1 MKFTGVVD
9 TENTIGRFH
18 LNDLRFCQL
27 TNASNTTVLDPSIV
41 QQVVV
46 VVVEQPLVVVVV
58 RKSYQVES
66 GVQRSRRRCRGLH
79 RQ

>member
-18 LNDLRFCQL
+18 LNHLHFCQL
-27 TNASNTTVLDPSIV
+27 TNTSNTAVMDPSIV

-58 RKSYQVES
+58 KESYQVES
-66 GVQRSRRRCRGLH
+66 GVQRSRRRCR
-79 RQ
+79 Q

>member
-1 MKFTGVVD
+1 MKLTGVVD

-18 LNDLRFCQL
+18 LNHLRVYHL
-27 TNASNTTVLDPSIV
+27 TNASSKTVLDPSIV

-58 RKSYQVES
+58 RESYQVES

-79 RQ
+79 KQ